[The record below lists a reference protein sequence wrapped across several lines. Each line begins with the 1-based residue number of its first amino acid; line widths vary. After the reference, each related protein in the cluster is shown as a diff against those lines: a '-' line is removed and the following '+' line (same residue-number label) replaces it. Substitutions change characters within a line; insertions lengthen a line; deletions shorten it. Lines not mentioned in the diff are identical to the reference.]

1 MVPAVPIGQSE
12 PRGGTHIQHPQTS
25 LPHSQI
31 DTHTHTHI
39 QIYAGFRSKRLV
51 FSDFILLVSFYYLLG
66 NLYKWL
72 GRTANE
78 KEPPRGFFFT
88 LLTSKKFRYILFDKR
103 GALRSTAG
111 GAATCTSQN
120 NCLEL
125 YLSTN
130 DNLVSSMVRV
140 IKWHINIKAYNT
152 VTLSFIASINPQ
164 RQTFHPPSVQI
175 VFLHC
180 QVVPNELSPR
190 TYASAHSF
198 IFPSRLIWQLSS
210 NFVSSKAVIML
221 NLISISS
228 LIWSAETQI
237 LCCISH

>member
-1 MVPAVPIGQSE
+1 
-12 PRGGTHIQHPQTS
+12 
-25 LPHSQI
+25 
-31 DTHTHTHI
+31 
-39 QIYAGFRSKRLV
+39 
-51 FSDFILLVSFYYLLG
+51 
-66 NLYKWL
+66 
-72 GRTANE
+72 
-78 KEPPRGFFFT
+78 
-88 LLTSKKFRYILFDKR
+88 
-103 GALRSTAG
+103 
-111 GAATCTSQN
+111 
-120 NCLEL
+120 
-125 YLSTN
+125 
-130 DNLVSSMVRV
+130 MVRV

-210 NFVSSKAVIML
+210 NFVSSKVVIML
-221 NLISISS
+221 NLVSISS
-228 LIWSAETQI
+228 LICSAETQI